1 MNMTGIVIDKEYM
14 NQKYVPKFFRRR
26 KIRKQCNDVWVY
38 ISEIFEDIKRMK
50 RNDRPR
56 ASSKGNLVF
65 FLSKDEI
72 IEYYGEAINI
82 NKKFSTI
89 RALLDKICDNTTQ
102 FEKLEDTVSAF
113 ELECN
118 EFIQASM
125 KWVYRRN
132 QFVNMYMEG

>member
-50 RNDRPR
+50 RTDRPR

-65 FLSKDEI
+65 FLSKDEFA
-72 IEYYGEAINI
+72 EYYGEAITI
-82 NKKFSTI
+82 NNKFSTI
-89 RALLDKICDNTTQ
+89 RALLDKIYDNTTQ
-102 FEKLEDTVSAF
+102 FEKLEDIVSVF

>member
-1 MNMTGIVIDKEYM
+1 
-14 NQKYVPKFFRRR
+14 
-26 KIRKQCNDVWVY
+26 
-38 ISEIFEDIKRMK
+38 MK

-125 KWVYRRN
+125 KWAYRRN